1 MSVDTAMTVYL
12 VALAVAIVVGLWLD
26 KDGE

>member
-1 MSVDTAMTVYL
+1 MSVDAAMTAYI

>member
-1 MSVDTAMTVYL
+1 MSVDAAMTVFI
-12 VALAVAIVVGLWLD
+12 AVLGAVIVVGLWLD